1 MSDYQKL
8 TVWINKKST
17 SQISLRSALWVLFK
31 LELRS
36 IWQPQRHTLR
46 RNTSW
51 NRCQIDVKQGMTQF
65 FTFIAFFRLTFQRDI
80 FNKLLVN
87 RLHRGDLTRPFYIG
101 LYIPLKAVTIAFFLS
116 QGVMYLYI
124 NYYISTRIW
133 CQYWCQWCQMLSR
146 HQIFQKYSVRSVLSI
161 PFVLPHRF
169 PLSFWC
175 PCDPWLPESL

>member
-1 MSDYQKL
+1 MS
-8 TVWINKKST
+8 
-17 SQISLRSALWVLFK
+17 
-31 LELRS
+31 
-36 IWQPQRHTLR
+36 PR
-46 RNTSW
+46 RNFPSEIAAVLSVKTGDRLSKPYRQW
-51 NRCQIDVKQGMTQF
+51 WKFTLQQKSASCFSAGCAQNRLWIFSGKWDKFGTFCPKTACFFAILYRSYDTKSID
-65 FTFIAFFRLTFQRDI
+65 
-80 FNKLLVN
+80 